1 MQLQPVLSPQ
11 IDSVN
16 SFGCTPL
23 HVACNNGQDVV
34 VNVLL
39 QHSAVLNPLNNK
51 GQVSSVLCI
60 QLCFVQYCGHLL
72 FIFFYI

>member
-1 MQLQPVLSPQ
+1 MLSPQ

-51 GQVSSVLCI
+51 GQVK
-60 QLCFVQYCGHLL
+60 
-72 FIFFYI
+72 